1 MVILSTVFIYLVKT
15 LLMIVR
21 VETFLY
27 RSKREK
33 KKKENYAQ
41 YNQMQTA
48 ARIWPIVLVHKE
60 TVLAPKIFDTQIVCA
75 IKTTRL

>member
-1 MVILSTVFIYLVKT
+1 MILLSTVFIYLVKT

-33 KKKENYAQ
+33 KNYAQ

-60 TVLAPKIFDTQIVCA
+60 TVLAPKNFDTQIMCA
-75 IKTTRL
+75 IKTMRL